1 MNDQVILRVT
11 KRNGGLEVNTS
22 GTGNDQLAAIRAAA
36 AATFRVLVAAR
47 RLPEEMATSAIAS
60 AVLDGIA
67 EAKQSDC
74 GIREISQDGTG
85 K

>member
-11 KRNGGLEVNTS
+11 KRNGGLEVTTA
-22 GTGNDQLAAIRAAA
+22 GTGNDQLAAMRVAA
-36 AATFRVLVAAR
+36 AATFRVLTAAR
-47 RLPEEMATSAIAS
+47 RLPEEMATSVISS
-60 AVLDGIA
+60 AVLGWIA

-74 GIREISQDGTG
+74 RMREISQDGPG

>member
-11 KRNGGLEVNTS
+11 KRNGGLEANTS
-22 GTGNDQLAAIRAAA
+22 GTGNDQLAAMRVAA
-36 AATFRVLVAAR
+36 AATFRVLTAAR
-47 RLPEEMATSAIAS
+47 RLPEEMATSVIAS
-60 AVLDGIA
+60 AVLGGIA

-74 GIREISQDGTG
+74 GMREISQDGPG

>member
-11 KRNGGLEVNTS
+11 KRNGGLEVTTA
-22 GTGNDQLAAIRAAA
+22 GTGNDQLAAMRVAA
-36 AATFRVLVAAR
+36 AATFRVLAAAR
-47 RLPEEMATSAIAS
+47 RLPEEMATSVIAS

-67 EAKQSDC
+67 EAGQSDC
-74 GIREISQDGTG
+74 GMREISQDGPG

>member
-1 MNDQVILRVT
+1 MNDQIILRVT

-22 GTGNDQLAAIRAAA
+22 GTGNDQLAAIKVAA
-36 AATFRVLVAAR
+36 AATFRVLVAGR
-47 RLPEEMATSAIAS
+47 RLPEEMATSVIAS

-67 EAKQSDC
+67 VAKQSDC
-74 GIREISQDGTG
+74 GMREIRQDRPG

>member
-22 GTGNDQLAAIRAAA
+22 GTGNDQLAAMRVAD
-36 AATFRVLVAAR
+36 AATFRVLTAAR
-47 RLPEEMATSAIAS
+47 RLPEEMATSVISS
-60 AVLDGIA
+60 AVLGWIA

-74 GIREISQDGTG
+74 GMREISQDGPG

>member
-11 KRNGGLEVNTS
+11 KRKGGLEVTTA
-22 GTGNDQLAAIRAAA
+22 GTGNDQLAAIRVAA
-36 AATFRVLVAAR
+36 AATFRVLTAAR
-47 RLPEEMATSAIAS
+47 RLPEEMATSVIAS

-67 EAKQSDC
+67 EAKQNDC
-74 GIREISQDGTG
+74 GMREISQDRPG